1 MKDSTIESFLQ
12 NNAVPRYADK
22 QCALW
27 IDFKIYNS
35 CFKLNEKTIKI
46 NTLHKQIIN
55 LKPQRINLTLQKINF
70 KH

>member
-35 CFKLNEKTIKI
+35 CFKLSEKTIKI
-46 NTLHKQIIN
+46 NILHKQIIN
-55 LKPQRINLTLQKINF
+55 SKPQRINLNTSENKF
-70 KH
+70 